1 MAESKM
7 PHYGGQALIEGV
19 LMRGRHYVVAAMRK
33 PDGSIVNQHEKLTGI
48 YTSRLARLPFFRG
61 LVILWDS
68 MALGMKYITLSA
80 NLQTEE
86 EEKIEG
92 ATLIFT
98 LIVSISL
105 AVGLFFIL
113 PTVIAELINRL
124 FALDSFTMNIAEG
137 ILRLLMLI
145 GYIWLVGKSGDIA
158 RVFAYHGA
166 EHKTINAFEDGIDMT
181 VENVMKYPLA
191 HPRCGTSFL
200 LTLVVLSILIFSL
213 LGPMP
218 LGIRVIS
225 RIMLIPFLSMISY
238 EVIRWLGNHL
248 ENPFV
253 RFITTPNLLLQR
265 LTTREPDEKMVE
277 VALTS
282 FKLLIELEQT

>member
-19 LMRGRHYVVAAMRK
+19 LMRGRGYAVAAMRK
-33 PDGSIVNQHEKLTGI
+33 PDGSIVNHHEKLSGI
-48 YTSRLARLPFFRG
+48 FASQWARLPFFRG
-61 LVILWDS
+61 LAILWDS
-68 MALGMKYITLSA
+68 MVLGMKYITLSA
-80 NLQTEE
+80 NLQSEE

-92 ATLIFT
+92 VGLFFT
-98 LIVSISL
+98 LVVSITL
-105 AVGLFFIL
+105 AIGLFFIL
-113 PTVIAELINRL
+113 PTLIAELINRL
-124 FALDSFTMNIAEG
+124 ASLSAFITNILEG
-137 ILRLLMLI
+137 IIRLFVLV
-145 GYIWLVGKSGDIA
+145 GYIWLVGKAADIA

-166 EHKTINAFEDGIDMT
+166 EHKTINAFEDGIDLT
-181 VENVMKYPLA
+181 VENVLKYPLA

-200 LTLVVLSILIFSL
+200 LTLVVLSILIFSI

-225 RIMLIPFLSMISY
+225 RILLIPFLSMISY

-253 RFITTPNLLLQR
+253 HLITTPNLLLQR
-265 LTTREPDEKMVE
+265 LTTREPDEKIVE

-282 FKLLIELEQT
+282 FKLLIELEQS

>member
-1 MAESKM
+1 M
-7 PHYGGQALIEGV
+7 
-19 LMRGRHYVVAAMRK
+19 
-33 PDGSIVNQHEKLTGI
+33 
-48 YTSRLARLPFFRG
+48 
-61 LVILWDS
+61 
-68 MALGMKYITLSA
+68 
-80 NLQTEE
+80 
-86 EEKIEG
+86 
-92 ATLIFT
+92 
-98 LIVSISL
+98 
-105 AVGLFFIL
+105 
-113 PTVIAELINRL
+113 AELINRL

-265 LTTREPDEKMVE
+265 LTTREPDKKMVE